1 MQILWF
7 VEEAIKTDH
16 FCSLMCDSVGSGSST
31 CSHSMQ
37 RSKASRWKMFQG
49 VVSWLQIKKNVFSF
63 FAADASK
70 RTLAFYT
77 CSKTVL
83 TQLQSMDIRGMKIPL
98 PRKKNKTTK
107 KLLHAQR
114 VNFLKVCTQGPF
126 FPRHYS
132 GGFKKQNKKTRCDK
146 CVKVSP
152 CSQQGQLEDDLRA
165 AHFTVCLCCR
175 LNFAEAICI
184 HTSFHI
190 LSFQKK

>member
-1 MQILWF
+1 MWQCRQRQRQQHLFSFYATFKGIA
-7 VEEAIKTDH
+7 VEDVPG
-16 FCSLMCDSVGSGSST
+16 C
-31 CSHSMQ
+31 
-37 RSKASRWKMFQG
+37 G
-49 VVSWLQIKKNVFSF
+49 VVTPNQKKCLLLFRSRCF
-63 FAADASK
+63 KKGLSLSIPAAKQFWHSCRAWRLEGWK
-70 RTLAFYT
+70 FLY
-77 CSKTVL
+77 
-83 TQLQSMDIRGMKIPL
+83 QG
-98 PRKKNKTTK
+98 KKNKTTK

-114 VNFLKVCTQGPF
+114 VNFLKVCTQRPF

-132 GGFKKQNKKTRCDK
+132 GKKTRCDK